1 MTKMKFLL
9 SLNDKLS
16 GLPKDDIEER
26 LNFYSEMIDDRM
38 EDGLSEEDA
47 VFAVG
52 SVDKIADQIFGD
64 IPFAKIAKEKMRP
77 KRKLRVWEIVLLVLG
92 SPIWISLIVAVF
104 AVVLSLYVSLW
115 SVIISLWAAFA
126 SVVACAPAAVALG
139 IGLIVG
145 EKLLLGIAMV
155 GAGLVCAGASVFF
168 FFGCKGATVGIL
180 LLTKKMALAVKKC
193 FVGKEKV

>member
-1 MTKMKFLL
+1 MNKLEFLETL
-9 SLNDKLS
+9 GKRISSL
-16 GLPKDDIEER
+16 PEDDIERSLEY
-26 LNFYSEMIDDRM
+26 YSEIIDDRV
-38 EDGLSEEDA
+38 EDGLFEEDA
-47 VFAVG
+47 VSQLG
-52 SVDKIADQIFGD
+52 SMDEIVSQILSE
-64 IPFAKIAKEKMRP
+64 ISFAKIVKKKAKPNRV
-77 KRKLRVWEIVLLVLG
+77 LRVWEIVLLVLG

-193 FVGKEKV
+193 FVGKEKA